1 MKRLLCSTTA
11 ISMALWPLPTVP
23 AYAQQLMGDGSVTAI
38 DGSVLCVPTA
48 EAACNPG
55 DYAAQAQAI
64 EQALADAQRA
74 ADEAAAAEA
83 QRQADEAAAVEAQR
97 QADEA
102 AAAAEAQRAADEAAA
117 VEAQRAADEA
127 AAAEAQR
134 AADEAAAA
142 DAQRAADEAAAA
154 DAQIQADEAA
164 AAAEAQRLADDAAAI
179 EAQRLADEAAAVE
192 ARRLADEAAAMD
204 TQRLVDESAA
214 IEAQRLA
221 DEAAVEAARLAA
233 EASQNAEAQAA
244 ADAAAA
250 EAQRLADEA
259 SAAEAQRLANE
270 AAAADTQ
277 RAADDAATATEAQ
290 RLADEAAAATEAQ
303 RLADEAAATE
313 AQRLADEA
321 AATEPVVLET
331 VIPEVLQVEVAP
343 DGTETVVMPDVPLA
357 PTVLVDTTVTPDVAP
372 EAIEN
377 LGELLAAPAATDD
390 PALVPEVIAAPLLEA
405 AAIPLA
411 PEASQRANPDAPAVL
426 EQLLTAED
434 TRSSTEEFAA
444 RPGVE
449 PGRRRDGL
457 SDLEKVGLV
466 ALGAILVGAVLNNG
480 NQVVDNSGDR
490 VVVRST
496 SGQYYV
502 YKDDDALLRRPGSNV
517 RTETY
522 GDGSTRTIV
531 DRGDGTQVVTIRDAT
546 GRVLR
551 RATFDRNGREIVLI
565 DDLFEETRVDVST
578 LPTPTRARVTIS
590 TSGGDAEL
598 KAALAR
604 VQAAELGRSFSLRQI
619 REIPQVRALAATVE
633 VNAITFDS
641 GSAAITA
648 SEAEKLADLGGI
660 INDLIASNPGEI
672 FLIEG
677 HTDAVGTAS
686 SNLTLSDRR
695 AESVARA
702 LTEYFSVPPENLVVQ
717 GYGEGELLIPTT
729 GNERAN
735 RRVAVKVISP
745 LMRTAALP

>member
-11 ISMALWPLPTVP
+11 LSMTLWPLPVVP
-23 AYAQQLMGDGSVTAI
+23 VYAQQLTGDGSVIAS
-38 DGSVLCVPTA
+38 DGTILCVPTA

-64 EQALADAQRA
+64 DDAL
-74 ADEAAAAEA
+74 
-83 QRQADEAAAVEAQR
+83 
-97 QADEA
+97 
-102 AAAAEAQRAADEAAA
+102 
-117 VEAQRAADEA
+117 RAADEA

-142 DAQRAADEAAAA
+142 AEAERVANEAEA
-154 DAQIQADEAA
+154 ERVANEAA
-164 AAAEAQRLADDAAAI
+164 AAAEAERLANEAAAAAEAERLANEAAAAAEAERIANEDAATEAERLETEAAI
-179 EAQRLADEAAAVE
+179 EAQRLADEAAAE
-192 ARRLADEAAAMD
+192 AERIANEDAATEAERLE
-204 TQRLVDESAA
+204 TEAA

-221 DEAAVEAARLAA
+221 DEAA
-233 EASQNAEAQAA
+233 
-244 ADAAAA
+244 
-250 EAQRLADEA
+250 
-259 SAAEAQRLANE
+259 
-270 AAAADTQ
+270 
-277 RAADDAATATEAQ
+277 
-290 RLADEAAAATEAQ
+290 AAAT
-303 RLADEAAATE
+303 T
-313 AQRLADEA
+313 
-321 AATEPVVLET
+321 TVVPDP
-331 VIPEVLQVEVAP
+331 VIPEVLELEVAP
-343 DGTETVVMPDVPLA
+343 DGTEVVIAPDVPLV
-357 PTVLVDTTVTPDVAP
+357 PTVLIDPVATPDLAP
-372 EAIEN
+372 EAVES
-377 LGELLAAPAATDD
+377 LGELLAAPTATVPVAPVDGTATAD
-390 PALVPEVIAAPLLEA
+390 STPVVVPEVIAAPVAA
-405 AAIPLA
+405 AAIAATLA
-411 PEASQRANPDAPAVL
+411 PDATPPADAVAPVVVEQVLTEA
-426 EQLLTAED
+426 D

-444 RPGVE
+444 APAVE
-449 PGRRRDGL
+449 PGRRRSGL
-457 SDLEKVGLV
+457 SDLEKVGLL
-466 ALGAILVGAVLNNG
+466 ALGAIVVGAVLNNG
-480 NQVVDNSGDR
+480 NQVVDNTGDR

-551 RATFDRNGREIVLI
+551 RATYDSLGREIVLI
-565 DDLFEETRVDVST
+565 DDLVEETRVDVSR

-590 TSGGDAEL
+590 SSDGDAEL

-604 VQAAELGRSFSLRQI
+604 LQAEELGRTFSLRQI

-648 SEAEKLADLGGI
+648 SEAAKLADLGDI

-735 RRVAVKVISP
+735 RRVAVKVITP